1 MKIKNIKKLDKKY
14 KIFNDEG
21 GTSTI
26 YSDNNQLLYK
36 IFCNYRDVFFEKRL
50 EKMSKLN
57 TSFFAVPIENIYL
70 KNKLIGYIMYRKD
83 GVTFE
88 KLNSNTLIE
97 DLLNSF
103 FKLEDDLKIL
113 SLNNIRIL
121 DLHDENILFDSIK
134 KEINIIDTDEYGT
147 LYTYEDLYN
156 VNIRSIAILLLDYL
170 NLKKYNIDSNN
181 IDSIKTL
188 ITNIKQL
195 IYILE
200 EINKKEIN
208 RVGDIKALSKV
219 L

>member
-1 MKIKNIKKLDKKY
+1 
-14 KIFNDEG
+14 
-21 GTSTI
+21 
-26 YSDNNQLLYK
+26 
-36 IFCNYRDVFFEKRL
+36 
-50 EKMSKLN
+50 
-57 TSFFAVPIENIYL
+57 
-70 KNKLIGYIMYRKD
+70 MYRKD

-121 DLHDENILFDSIK
+121 DLHDGNILFNSIK

-147 LYTYEDLYN
+147 LYTYGDLYN

>member
-1 MKIKNIKKLDKKY
+1 MKIKNIKELDKKY

-121 DLHDENILFDSIK
+121 DLHDGNILFNSIK

-147 LYTYEDLYN
+147 LYTYGDLYN

-188 ITNIKQL
+188 ITNIKEL

>member
-1 MKIKNIKKLDKKY
+1 MKIKNIKELDKKY

-121 DLHDENILFDSIK
+121 DLHDGNILFNSIK

-147 LYTYEDLYN
+147 LYTYGDLYN

>member
-1 MKIKNIKKLDKKY
+1 MNIKSKKYLNKNY

-26 YSDNNQLLYK
+26 YSDNNKLLLK
-36 IFCNYRDVFFEKRL
+36 IFCNPKDVFFEEKL
-50 EKMSKLN
+50 EKMAKLN
-57 TSFFAVPIENIYL
+57 TSYFVTPIENIYL
-70 KNKLIGYIMYRKD
+70 KNRLIGYTMYKKD
-83 GVTFE
+83 GIVFQ

-103 FKLEDDLKIL
+103 LKLEDDLKIL

-121 DLHDENILFDSIK
+121 DLHDGNILFDNSK

-147 LYTYEDLYN
+147 LYTYDDLYN
-156 VNIRSIAILLLDYL
+156 INVESLTMLLLTYL
-170 NLKKYNIDSNN
+170 NLKKYNINFNN
-181 IDSIKTL
+181 INSIKML

-208 RVGDIKALSKV
+208 RVGDIKTLSKV